1 MHVEE
6 ACVTGFGDLKLN
18 YFTRKHRC
26 TCIAMNLNLLMLF
39 LTPDSGCSF
48 ACYTCL
54 SSVSYLFSYNAF
66 SQVSEYYT
74 PKKIIHYIY
83 CMKVP
88 VRISIIDKFLIL
100 QFESSYKI
108 IDRICIY
115 MYAHKE
121 YNSLWSLDLI
131 NLI

>member
-1 MHVEE
+1 MYVYSYES
-6 ACVTGFGDLKLN
+6 KSLN
-18 YFTRKHRC
+18 VVFNTRFR
-26 TCIAMNLNLLMLF
+26 MQFRMLYLSF
-39 LTPDSGCSF
+39 ISIIFILIQRIFSGKWIL
-48 ACYTCL
+48 Y
-54 SSVSYLFSYNAF
+54 
-66 SQVSEYYT
+66 